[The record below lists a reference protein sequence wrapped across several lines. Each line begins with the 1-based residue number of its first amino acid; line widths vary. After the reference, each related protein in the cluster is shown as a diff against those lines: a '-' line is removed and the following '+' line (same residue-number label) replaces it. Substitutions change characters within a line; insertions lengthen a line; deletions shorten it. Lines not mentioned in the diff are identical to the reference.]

1 VAALLQ
7 LGFFK
12 LLAELVY
19 FHACGM
25 ARMWGLLQPA
35 GVVGLFHACG
45 MARMPGLAPAGESLS
60 LLTKKGTQRNHPEIA
75 RKPAVLTNFEAPPK
89 LGER

>member
-1 VAALLQ
+1 
-7 LGFFK
+7 LGF
-12 LLAELVY
+12 
-19 FHACGM
+19 
-25 ARMWGLLQPA
+25 LQPIGA
-35 GVVGLFHACG
+35 KSYFHACG

-89 LGER
+89 LGERYRRSPQTVVGLKPQNRPKQRLA